1 MVELKFTFMK
11 WLSKNKLFTNLEK
24 VDGYWESVLDNL
36 KDLGVKEVYVIPNPR
51 KSYEKEPQI
60 CNIVNIDDYDTA
72 NVLKLE
78 MPKKTS
84 IALIDYL
91 LNLKPDR
98 AWGTTKGEL
107 CILFFDRE

>member
-1 MVELKFTFMK
+1 MVELKFTFTK

-24 VDGYWESVLDNL
+24 VDGYWQSVLDNL
-36 KDLGVKEVYVIPNPR
+36 KDLGIKEVFVIPNPR
-51 KSYEKEPQI
+51 KSYEKEAQI
-60 CNIVNIDDYDTA
+60 CNIANIDYYDTA

-78 MPKKTS
+78 MAKKPS

-98 AWGTTKGEL
+98 AWETTKGEL
-107 CILFFDRE
+107 CLLFYDRE